1 MNKMTHSD
9 DKSPTKGAAF
19 HVSGWD
25 HWISGQIADNP
36 DRWIGFGN
44 FDTKM
49 AADTIADVQI
59 EKPVFVAG
67 LARSGSTILL
77 ETLAKHPASATHRYR
92 DYPPVFTPYLWN
104 KFVDLAPKPRQQVA
118 VERTH
123 ADGINITPES
133 PEAFEEVIWM
143 AFFKHLHDTNHSN
156 VLGGE
161 VSNSAFENF
170 YRDHIRKMI
179 AIRGGSR
186 YVSKANYLITRMEYL
201 LSMFPDA
208 RFVLPVR
215 DPLWHIA
222 SLAKQHTLFCKGEAG
237 NPRALAHMQRVGH
250 YEFGMDRRPIN
261 VGDTHATRQISAL
274 WQEGREVEGWAQYWA
289 NLHHFLADRLSIND
303 KLRAATLVVR
313 YEDFVADPRNQL
325 ERLFAHVDMDNAG
338 AIIDEVAPTIHA
350 PSYYRPKFSDAE
362 ITTIQEL
369 TGIAAAR
376 FGYEN
381 LADDQQPAETSGLNS
396 SL

>member
-25 HWISGQIADNP
+25 HWISGQIANNP

-143 AFFKHLHDTNHSN
+143 AFFKHLHDTSHSN

-261 VGDTHATRQISAL
+261 VGDTHATRQIAAL

-350 PSYYRPKFSDAE
+350 PRYYKPKFSDAE
-362 ITTIQEL
+362 ITTIHEL

>member
-1 MNKMTHSD
+1 MNKMTQTSD
-9 DKSPTKGAAF
+9 QKPSKGAAF

-25 HWISGQIADNP
+25 HWISGQIADHP
-36 DRWIGFGN
+36 QRWISFGN

-49 AADTIADVQI
+49 AGDAIYDVTI

-77 ETLAKHPASATHRYR
+77 ETLAKHPAAATHRYR

-143 AFFKHLHDTNHSN
+143 AFFNHLHDIEHSN
-156 VLGGE
+156 VLSGE
-161 VSNSAFENF
+161 VSNEAFENF

-208 RFVLPVR
+208 RFILPVR

-222 SLAKQHTLFCKGEAG
+222 SLAKQHTLFCKGEEG

-261 VGDTHATRQISAL
+261 VGDTHTTRQIASL
-274 WQEGREVEGWAQYWA
+274 WDAGREVEGWAHYWA
-289 NLHHFLADRLSIND
+289 NLHHFLADRLSINP
-303 KLRAATLVVR
+303 KLRDATLVVR
-313 YEDFVADPRNQL
+313 YEDFVADPRTQL
-325 ERLFAHVDMDNAG
+325 EQLFAHVDMDNAG
-338 AIIDEVAPTIHA
+338 AIIDDVAPTIHA
-350 PSYYRPKFSDAE
+350 PSYYKPKFSDAE
-362 ITTIQEL
+362 IATIREL

-381 LADDQQPAETSGLNS
+381 LADAPQPAEMNRRATGA
-396 SL
+396 